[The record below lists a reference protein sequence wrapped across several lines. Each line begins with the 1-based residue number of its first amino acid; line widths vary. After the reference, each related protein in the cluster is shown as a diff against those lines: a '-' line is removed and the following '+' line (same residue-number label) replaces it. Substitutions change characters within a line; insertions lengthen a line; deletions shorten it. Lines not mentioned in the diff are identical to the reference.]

1 MDIIINLANSGEY
14 KHLYNAIR
22 ELEDE
27 NLLTDFSVRTIDKN
41 FQNRGDKN
49 GYRKTIDGA
58 ATPTPGRKSGFTKW
72 VKANKIQKQSNC

>member
-1 MDIIINLANSGEY
+1 MKVLIELTDSKEY

-41 FQNRGDKN
+41 F
-49 GYRKTIDGA
+49 
-58 ATPTPGRKSGFTKW
+58 
-72 VKANKIQKQSNC
+72 

>member
-1 MDIIINLANSGEY
+1 MSEDTEQLRKELKKIFSTQNLKVVIKDYSSNNFYCYSIVMRGKNSEEY

-41 FQNRGDKN
+41 F
-49 GYRKTIDGA
+49 
-58 ATPTPGRKSGFTKW
+58 
-72 VKANKIQKQSNC
+72 

>member
-1 MDIIINLANSGEY
+1 MKVLIELADSKEY

-41 FQNRGDKN
+41 F
-49 GYRKTIDGA
+49 
-58 ATPTPGRKSGFTKW
+58 
-72 VKANKIQKQSNC
+72 